1 MAELVLYNDKEN
13 SYMKVKA
20 CLIRYCE
27 HLPIQA
33 EQCTLIAHNTGKCS
47 IKTGDFMELFE
58 IKSQLEQHNLT
69 VELIS

>member
-33 EQCTLIAHNTGKCS
+33 DQCTLIAHNNGRCT
-47 IKTGDFMELFE
+47 IKEGDFMELFE
-58 IKSQLEQHNLT
+58 IKSQLEQHRLK

>member
-33 EQCTLIAHNTGKCS
+33 EQCTLIAHTAGKCN
-47 IKTGDFMELFE
+47 IMTGDFIELFD

-69 VELIS
+69 VEIIS

>member
-1 MAELVLYNDKEN
+1 MAELVLYNDEKN

-27 HLPIQA
+27 HMPQQA
-33 EQCTLIAHNTGKCS
+33 EQCTLIAHNAGKCTV
-47 IKTGDFMELFE
+47 KTGDFMELFE
-58 IKSQLEQHNLT
+58 MKSQLEQHNLK

>member
-1 MAELVLYNDKEN
+1 MAELILYNDEHN

-27 HLPIQA
+27 HTPIQA
-33 EQCTLIAHNTGKCS
+33 EQCTLIAHNAGKCQ
-47 IKTGDFMELFE
+47 IKSGDFMDMFE
-58 IKSQLEQHNLT
+58 MKSELEQHNLK